1 MNSLEPKMGFVGRI
15 KGMKRKTRNTIV
27 VLLIIAIVICILAMF
42 CPSHQAMHDSIPSD
56 FIKEAEKT
64 KKYSETYYNY
74 GFANVIVG
82 KQVKTGEAYTFV
94 GCVGTITR
102 ADDGFMSFIADVM
115 IWIPALI
122 DGAKITISLTI
133 VSVVCGLIISLFFAL
148 GKMSKRKI
156 INKICGA
163 YIFFFRGTPL
173 LMQLYFIYY
182 GLPLLSPSLA
192 INIQFIAAFI
202 AFTLNSAAYCA
213 EIIRAALQSIDKGQF
228 EASRALGMS
237 YSQTMRHVIVPQ
249 SFRRLIPPVGNEF
262 IMVLKDASLVS
273 IIALSDLTHVTR
285 TIATANASPLVYLPA
300 MVIYL
305 IITAFFTYIF
315 NRAEKKFSVYE

>member
-1 MNSLEPKMGFVGRI
+1 MNSLEPKKGIAGRI
-15 KGMKRKTRNTIV
+15 KGMKRKTRNTLIV
-27 VLLIIAIVICILAMF
+27 LIVIAIVLCVFAMF
-42 CPSHQAMHDSIPSD
+42 CPSKQAMQDAIPD
-56 FIKEAEKT
+56 EYIEQAGD
-64 KKYSETYYNY
+64 KYSETYYSY

-82 KQVKTGEAYTFV
+82 KDVKNGSPYTYIGFLNN
-94 GCVGTITR
+94 ITR
-102 ADDGFMSFIADVM
+102 ADEGFVSFIADVM
-115 IWIPALI
+115 IWVPSLV
-122 DGAKITISLTI
+122 DGAKITISLTV
-133 VSVVCGLIISLFFAL
+133 VSVICGLILSLFFAL

-156 INKICGA
+156 INKICSA

-173 LMQLYFIYY
+173 LMQIYFIYF
-182 GLPLLSPSLA
+182 GLPLLSKSLA
-192 INIQFIAAFI
+192 INDRFLAAFI

-228 EASRALGMS
+228 EASRALGLS
-237 YSQTMRHVIVPQ
+237 YAQTMRHVIVPQ

-285 TIATANASPLVYLPA
+285 TISTANASPLVYLPA

-305 IITAFFTYIF
+305 IITALFTYIF